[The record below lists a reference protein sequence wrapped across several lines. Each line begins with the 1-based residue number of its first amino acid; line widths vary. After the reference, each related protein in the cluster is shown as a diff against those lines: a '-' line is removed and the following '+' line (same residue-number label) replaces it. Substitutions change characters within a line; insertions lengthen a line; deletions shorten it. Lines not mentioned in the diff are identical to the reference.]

1 MIEISNLEDIAALK
15 ESTDVECKLAQG
27 RDGKG
32 ACPKSLW
39 ETYSAF
45 ANTQGGDIFLGLEED
60 KYGKFSLAGIQNTD
74 KVIDEI
80 WSNLNDRTLVSA
92 NVLFDGAVRCI
103 QLGEKSIVHVHV
115 PRAPREARPVFIKGN
130 PIGGTYKRFN
140 STDIRAPEEVVKRML
155 AEQVENSRDNVVL
168 RGFGLED
175 LDAETIRD
183 YRQRYANLHPD
194 HPWNELDII
203 EFLRSIGAWR
213 RDRET
218 GVAGPTRAGLLMFGK
233 LPSIKEGFPNYMLDY
248 QERPEARRD
257 AGWVDRLTLDGA
269 WAGNLFEFYQ
279 RVIRKLTAD
288 LKVPF
293 EVHGDQRQ
301 DETFVH
307 RALREAL
314 VNALVHADYS
324 GRASILVVKRP
335 DMFGFRNPGDMRIPV
350 ELALKGGESDCR
362 NRLIQDMFRY
372 IGLGESAGSGLPKIF
387 DGWRRQ
393 HWRTPLLREQEQP
406 SAQTLLE
413 LHTLSLVPEEAIQ
426 ELREQLGDEVFDA
439 LDDRERLI
447 LVTAHIEK
455 TVDHSRMMSVIDI
468 HPRDLS
474 AIFARLVEKQLLFQ
488 EGSGRGTVYFLE
500 EARLDDAY
508 EAFHSSGG
516 LKASSGG
523 LTESSG
529 GLEQSSGGLDALKS
543 IAKPVSSTKKA
554 AKSVVE
560 KVILALCTEQPCTL
574 EQLTE
579 LLQRSEG
586 VVRKDYL
593 QPMIKDKRL
602 RYQYPTMPNH
612 PSQAY
617 ITNREGEA

>member
-1 MIEISNLEDIAALK
+1 MIEISSLDDIAALR

-45 ANTQGGDIFLGLEED
+45 ANTQGGDIFLGLEET
-60 KYGKFSLAGIQNTD
+60 KEGGFSLAGIENTD

-80 WSNLNDRTLVSA
+80 WTNLNDRSLVSA
-92 NVLFDGAVRCI
+92 NVLLGDAVRCI
-103 QLGEKSIVHVHV
+103 EIDGKSIIHVHV
-115 PRAPREARPVFIKGN
+115 PRAAREARPVFIKGN
-130 PIGGTYKRFN
+130 PIGGTYRRFN
-140 STDIRAPEEVVKRML
+140 SADIRASEEVVRRML
-155 AEQVENSRDNVVL
+155 AEQVEDSRDNMIL
-168 RGFGLED
+168 RHFGLED
-175 LDAETIRD
+175 LDQETLRD

-194 HPWNELDII
+194 HPWNELDTR

-213 RDRET
+213 LDREN
-218 GVAGPTRAGLLMFGK
+218 GDAGPTRAGLLMFGK
-233 LPSIKEGFPNYMLDY
+233 LPSIKEAFPNYMLDY
-248 QERPEARRD
+248 QERPQSRRD
-257 AGWVDRLTLDGA
+257 AGWIDRLTLDGS
-269 WAGNLFEFYQ
+269 WAGNLFEFYL
-279 RVIRKLTAD
+279 RVIRKLTAG

-335 DMFGFRNPGDMRIPV
+335 DMFGFRNPGNMRIPV

-393 HWRTPLLREQEQP
+393 HWRKPLLRELEQP
-406 SAQTLLE
+406 SEQTLLE

-426 ELREQLGDEVFDA
+426 ELREQLGAEVFDA

-474 AIFARLVEKQLLFQ
+474 AILARLVERHLLFQ
-488 EGSGRGTVYFLE
+488 DGSGRGTVYFLE

-508 EAFHSSGG
+508 EAFNSSGG
-516 LKASSGG
+516 LRGSSGG
-523 LTESSG
+523 LPESSG
-529 GLEQSSGGLDALKS
+529 GLAQVSGGLEALRS
-543 IAKPVSSTKKA
+543 IAEPVSSTKKA
-554 AKSVVE
+554 PKPLVE
-560 KVILALCTEQPCTL
+560 KVILALCAEQPCTL
-574 EQLTE
+574 ELLTD

-617 ITNREGEA
+617 ITNREGDV